1 MSQDVD
7 TETAEPVTP
16 PGWTPVA
23 TPPQPPPPA
32 ARKGLGG
39 GLLAALVLTAL
50 GVALLI
56 AAVVVTQIRLHN
68 ANAEGDARAT
78 ALVAA
83 KTFSAELST
92 YDYHHLDRDF
102 GAVVNHSTG
111 KFKTDFSK
119 ASKDLE
125 PLITKYQATSAGKV
139 AAAGISDDA
148 TTDPTNHATVIV
160 FVDQTVRNTNSPQPR
175 VDRNRLRLTLTHASG
190 SWLVEKVEIL

>member
-1 MSQDVD
+1 
-7 TETAEPVTP
+7 
-16 PGWTPVA
+16 VA

-32 ARKGLGG
+32 ARTGLGG

-68 ANAEGDARAT
+68 ANAESDARAT

-125 PLITKYQATSAGKV
+125 PLITKYQATSAGNV
-139 AAAGISDDA
+139 SAAGVSDA
-148 TTDPTNHATVIV
+148 TADRATVIV

-190 SWLVEKVEIL
+190 AWLVEKVEIL

>member
-39 GLLAALVLTAL
+39 GLLAALVLTVL

-68 ANAEGDARAT
+68 ANAESDARAT

-92 YDYHHLDRDF
+92 YDYHHLDSDF

-139 AAAGISDDA
+139 SAAGVSDA
-148 TTDPTNHATVIV
+148 TTDRATVIV

-190 SWLVEKVEIL
+190 AWLVEKVEIL

>member
-32 ARKGLGG
+32 ARTGLGG

-68 ANAEGDARAT
+68 ANAESDARAT

-92 YDYHHLDRDF
+92 YDYHHLDSDF

-139 AAAGISDDA
+139 SAAGVSDA
-148 TTDPTNHATVIV
+148 TTDRATVIV

>member
-1 MSQDVD
+1 MSQDV

-16 PGWTPVA
+16 PGWTPA
-23 TPPQPPPPA
+23 ANPAPAPPPA

-39 GLLAALVLTAL
+39 GLLAALVLTVL
-50 GVALLI
+50 GVLLLI
-56 AAVVVTQIRLHN
+56 AAVVVTQVRLHN
-68 ANAEGDARAT
+68 ANALSDARAT
-78 ALVAA
+78 ALVSAR
-83 KTFSAELST
+83 TFAAELST

-102 GAVVNHSTG
+102 GTVVSHSTG

-125 PLITKYQATSAGKV
+125 PLITKYQATSAGDV
-139 AAAGISDDA
+139 SAAGVSDA
-148 TTDPTNHATVIV
+148 TTDHATVIA